1 MLHDLRGER
10 SEMAKEIKKAG
21 FIGMGDI
28 GLPMAKNV
36 VKKGFPTTITG
47 HKRREPIEE
56 MKALGAVE
64 VKTPKEVAQA
74 SDSTI
79 IMVQNDQQAEEVIF
93 GPDGL
98 IHGIKA
104 EDGILLMGTFAPD
117 FCRKVAEA
125 ARAKG
130 ADAFDAPVVGARMGA
145 EAGTLGISVG
155 GDKANLERFRR
166 LLETM
171 GKITYCGDI
180 GAGQIVKL
188 ANNICAT
195 VNAWVLAEAVNWG
208 IRNGASEEML
218 IEHIKI
224 GSGSSFIAQNWA
236 WVKSMWTDPPP
247 PTYYVGVKDMNHVLQ
262 IGVELRQPCHFT
274 AMTCEFLK
282 GPPPRILRAK

>member
-1 MLHDLRGER
+1 
-10 SEMAKEIKKAG
+10 MAKEIGKAG
-21 FIGMGDI
+21 FIGLGDI

-36 VKKGFPTTITG
+36 IKKGFPTTVTG

-64 VKTPKEVAQA
+64 VKTPKEVARA
-74 SDSTI
+74 SDATI

-93 GPDGL
+93 GHDGL
-98 IHGIKA
+98 VQGIKA

-117 FCRKVAEA
+117 FCRKVAET

-171 GKITYCGDI
+171 GTITYCGDI
-180 GAGQIVKL
+180 GMGQIVKL

-208 IRNGASEEML
+208 IRNGASEELL
-218 IEHIKI
+218 IEHIKT
-224 GSGSSFIAQNWA
+224 GSGSSFIAQNWG
-236 WVKSMWTDPPP
+236 WIKSMWTDPPP

-262 IGVELRQPCHFT
+262 IGMELRQPCPFT

-282 GPPPRILRAK
+282 GAPPRLLGAK